1 MRVADPEAMAVQSLE
16 SFDLTVLYAQIFVS
30 RPTEGGYPLW
40 TDAHVAQGFAW
51 REICVAFGIPDH
63 DGECRIEVSRG
74 TPPPL
79 AEDCL
84 RAIEVPF
91 LVPPTGVEVGGLAG
105 WRIIGVP
112 AGPHQIRFDLRP
124 GGADLAYRIGLVLIP
139 GAPRRFAILRRDGE
153 MTTDEVLTTEA
164 EEAR

>member
-1 MRVADPEAMAVQSLE
+1 MAVQSLE
-16 SFDLTVLYAQIFVS
+16 SFDLTVLYTQIFVS
-30 RPTEGGYPLW
+30 RPGRGGYPLW

-51 REICVAFGIPDH
+51 REVCVAFGIPDH
-63 DGECRIEVSRG
+63 DGECRIEVALG

-79 AEDCL
+79 AGDCL

-91 LVPPTGVEVGGLAG
+91 LVPPAGIEVGGLAG
-105 WRIIGVP
+105 WRVVPVP

-124 GGADLAYRIGLVLIP
+124 GDTVGLAYRIGLVLTP

-153 MTTDEVLTTEA
+153 MTAQDVLTTEA